1 MFCSFTDIRDSF
13 GRYDF
18 QKKKKSAQ
26 RVSGII
32 EKVSK
37 TLLGNTG

>member
-1 MFCSFTDIRDSF
+1 MFCSFNDIRDSV

-18 QKKKKSAQ
+18 QKKKSAQ